1 MAILELDTVNT
12 VRGGSAMSRRMH
24 VAEGLHGARARG
36 SRVLFVL
43 VVSIAKCRR
52 REKKKKHSVEYFFL
66 DGLWR
71 NRHNPLAQ
79 TSAVADTI
87 GGTAGCIAIVDRN
100 ENVAG
105 RDHAD
110 VALIEN
116 IRVTLA
122 LILRRVLIHAIGVL
136 HQRRPF
142 FTRPIWPPTRLFV
155 IRNFRAYEE
164 STLVLL
170 DKPAEN
176 IKSVY
181 EKYVFD
187 LENGHAKACRK
198 SGIKK
203 RNLRGCVGQPFQNSN
218 EFYFLFEVF

>member
-1 MAILELDTVNT
+1 MLRCGVGARSLAGCT
-12 VRGGSAMSRRMH
+12 
-24 VAEGLHGARARG
+24 VAECLHGARARG
-36 SRVLFVL
+36 SRECYSSWLFLLRCFVNET
-43 VVSIAKCRR
+43 SQTRK
-52 REKKKKHSVEYFFL
+52 KKKKHSVEHFFL
-66 DGLWR
+66 DVCWR

-110 VALIEN
+110 VALIED
-116 IRVTLA
+116 IGVTLA

-155 IRNFRAYEE
+155 IRNFRDKWHAITTVFLAAGNNCLSPDSVSAQCHAGVALDNRILRETPFNDANE
-164 STLVLL
+164 TL
-170 DKPAEN
+170 P
-176 IKSVY
+176 
-181 EKYVFD
+181 
-187 LENGHAKACRK
+187 
-198 SGIKK
+198 
-203 RNLRGCVGQPFQNSN
+203 
-218 EFYFLFEVF
+218 